1 MLEFESVQISRTDHA
16 RSVMQVTTVVIRA
29 SVKWAAA
36 DIM

>member
-1 MLEFESVQISRTDHA
+1 MLVFDSVQISRTNPA

-36 DIM
+36 GIM